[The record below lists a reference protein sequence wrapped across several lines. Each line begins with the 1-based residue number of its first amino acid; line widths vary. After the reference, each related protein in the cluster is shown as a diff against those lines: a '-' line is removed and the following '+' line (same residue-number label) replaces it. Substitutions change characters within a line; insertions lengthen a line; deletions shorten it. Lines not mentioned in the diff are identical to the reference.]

1 MAADATIGTID
12 NTTTANIRLG
22 ALDHKRFQEVAPW
35 AGGPGAWETAVMRQS
50 ARRTRARRADRK
62 SRPAIFYIERNP
74 KTVQSI
80 ATFRYIARSL

>member
-1 MAADATIGTID
+1 MGT
-12 NTTTANIRLG
+12 RGWG
-22 ALDHKRFQEVAPW
+22 AIFRPR
-35 AGGPGAWETAVMRQS
+35 AWVTAVMRQS